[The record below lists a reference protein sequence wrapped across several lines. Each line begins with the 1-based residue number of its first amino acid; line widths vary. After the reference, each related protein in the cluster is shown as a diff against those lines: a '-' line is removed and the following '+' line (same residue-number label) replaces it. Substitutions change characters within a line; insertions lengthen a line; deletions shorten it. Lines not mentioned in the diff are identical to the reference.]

1 MRIGRPH
8 MTFIRH
14 LLLHSELSKCSLA
27 LQKGGKCIFYYTIPQ
42 FTITKA
48 QLDQFICI
56 IIASSI
62 LEFLLF
68 YARVSESDPHRPPQR
83 THVYIASF
91 TFLAMCVYVLS
102 QVISGV
108 ILQFSIEERIAS
120 VAHFKNPLW
129 RNWLARLTVTACSS
143 ESGGWK
149 FEPSRRRII
158 FASRLQSK
166 SGCGERRRSFC
177 QRGSKRPEV
186 SESPLTLTSRKNIE

>member
-1 MRIGRPH
+1 

-91 TFLAMCVYVLS
+91 TSRHVYVYFVTS
-102 QVISGV
+102 H
-108 ILQFSIEERIAS
+108 IECNFPVFHRK
-120 VAHFKNPLW
+120 AHSKCGAFQNPLW

-158 FASRLQSK
+158 FASRRQSK